1 MDSEEKTTS
10 FIEILGSLLLFGL
23 VFGMSATVDIHAL
36 QAQLHNSKALMTGL
50 FLQFGCM
57 PFLGFLVVRILRLRY
72 EVGIVLL
79 VLTSSPGGSY
89 SNWFCSLF
97 NADLALSGKD
107 AIIPLDA
114 SHCVVGLT

>member
-79 VLTSSPGGSY
+79 VLTSSPG
-89 SNWFCSLF
+89 
-97 NADLALSGKD
+97 API
-107 AIIPLDA
+107 AIGFAVSSMPTWHSQVRMRSFLWTRAIVLL
-114 SHCVVGLT
+114 V